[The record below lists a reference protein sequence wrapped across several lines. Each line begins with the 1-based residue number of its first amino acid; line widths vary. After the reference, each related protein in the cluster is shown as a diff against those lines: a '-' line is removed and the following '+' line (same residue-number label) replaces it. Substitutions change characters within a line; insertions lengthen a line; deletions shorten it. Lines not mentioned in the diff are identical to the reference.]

1 MGRVAFASTGVPVSR
16 KKRGNKPEPV
26 RASLFTEKSIEV
38 LQLIESALL
47 PLADLNPV
55 FDISVTPAQ
64 IVVNTEK
71 GMYKF
76 MIDYDEEILRV
87 GSPMSGNYQYYYD
100 LQQKLWLGTSDGHDM
115 RGLVTRDLLRHCT
128 GLPQF

>member
-1 MGRVAFASTGVPVSR
+1 
-16 KKRGNKPEPV
+16 
-26 RASLFTEKSIEV
+26 
-38 LQLIESALL
+38 
-47 PLADLNPV
+47 
-55 FDISVTPAQ
+55 
-64 IVVNTEK
+64 
-71 GMYKF
+71 